1 MAKGRIR
8 TMEKQLLLTFPCENE
23 ELYSILDSRRIK
35 LADSTPKI
43 EVYKLLSPVS
53 ILGRSCRVKQYQ
65 AALVLSEDMD
75 FTRHIDDKYLCAVSG
90 FVLSTEV
97 QRKDGV
103 FERLNFYDLQPVD
116 IELGGTWTFEINKS
130 PEKIKQLLEL

>member
-1 MAKGRIR
+1 MK
-8 TMEKQLLLTFPCENE
+8 TEK
-23 ELYSILDSRRIK
+23 LYSILDSRRIK
-35 LADSTPKI
+35 LADCTPRI
-43 EVYKLLSPVS
+43 EIYEMLSPVQNLECS
-53 ILGRSCRVKQYQ
+53 WGVKWYQ
-65 AALVLSEDMD
+65 VALVLCDDMD
-75 FTRHIDDKYLCAVSG
+75 LTRRIDDKYLCAVSG

-130 PEKIKQLLEL
+130 PERIKRLLEL

>member
-8 TMEKQLLLTFPCENE
+8 TMEKHLLVTLLCENG
-23 ELYSILDSRRIK
+23 ELYSTIDSRRIK
-35 LADSTPKI
+35 LADCTPRI
-43 EVYKLLSPVS
+43 EIYEMSPPVPN
-53 ILGRSCRVKQYQ
+53 LGRSCKVKQYQ
-65 AALVLSEDMD
+65 AALILCDDMD
-75 FTRHIDDKYLCAVSG
+75 FTRHIDDNYLCAVSG

-103 FERLNFYDLQPVD
+103 FKRLNFYNLQPVD
-116 IELGGTWTFEINKS
+116 IELGGSWTFEINKS